1 MLLSRG
7 QKESAQGVE
16 KEFSW
21 PTIKIGLLVVNVDT
35 QSLKKE
41 HNKKSIKCFNGV
53 FYRQSYKRL
62 DIFFLMASSISV
74 LARDKNGN
82 FM

>member
-1 MLLSRG
+1 MVLASG
-7 QKESAQGVE
+7 QKESVQGVE

-21 PTIKIGLLVVNVDT
+21 PTIKIGILVVNADI

-41 HNKKSIKCFNGV
+41 HNKKTIKYFNSL
-53 FYRQSYKRL
+53 FYKQSYKRL
-62 DIFFLMASSISV
+62 DIFFLTASSISV

-82 FM
+82 FV

>member
-21 PTIKIGLLVVNVDT
+21 PTIKIGILVVNVGI

-41 HNKKSIKCFNGV
+41 HNKKPLNILIVFFICDIIKG
-53 FYRQSYKRL
+53 L
-62 DIFFLMASSISV
+62 ILFF
-74 LARDKNGN
+74 
-82 FM
+82 

>member
-7 QKESAQGVE
+7 QKESVQGVE

-21 PTIKIGLLVVNVDT
+21 PTIKIGILVESVGI

-41 HNKKSIKCFNGV
+41 HNKKN
-53 FYRQSYKRL
+53 
-62 DIFFLMASSISV
+62 
-74 LARDKNGN
+74 
-82 FM
+82 

>member
-21 PTIKIGLLVVNVDT
+21 PIIKIGLLVVNVDI

-41 HNKKSIKCFNGV
+41 HNKKSNKCFNGV
-53 FYRQSYKRL
+53 FLQAIL
-62 DIFFLMASSISV
+62 
-74 LARDKNGN
+74 
-82 FM
+82 

>member
-7 QKESAQGVE
+7 QKESVQGVE

-21 PTIKIGLLVVNVDT
+21 PTIKIGILVVSVGI
-35 QSLKKE
+35 QSLKRE
-41 HNKKSIKCFNGV
+41 HNKKIKYSNRA
-53 FYRQSYKRL
+53 FYKQFYKRL

-74 LARDKNGN
+74 LARDKNGK
-82 FM
+82 FV

>member
-21 PTIKIGLLVVNVDT
+21 PTIKIGILVVNVGI

-41 HNKKSIKCFNGV
+41 HNKKTIKYFNNV
-53 FYRQSYKRL
+53 FYK
-62 DIFFLMASSISV
+62 
-74 LARDKNGN
+74 
-82 FM
+82 

>member
-1 MLLSRG
+1 MLLPRG
-7 QKESAQGVE
+7 QKESVQGVE

-21 PTIKIGLLVVNVDT
+21 PTIKIGILVVSVGI
-35 QSLKKE
+35 QSLKRE
-41 HNKKSIKCFNGV
+41 HNKKIKYSNRA
-53 FYRQSYKRL
+53 FYKQFYKRL

-82 FM
+82 LV

>member
-1 MLLSRG
+1 MVLPSD

-21 PTIKIGLLVVNVDT
+21 PTIKIGILVVNVGI

-41 HNKKSIKCFNGV
+41 HNIKPLNILKV
-53 FYRQSYKRL
+53 FFIRIL
-62 DIFFLMASSISV
+62 
-74 LARDKNGN
+74 
-82 FM
+82 